1 MAKDF
6 LGQELQVGDKVV
18 CLRKGYR
25 GLAKAK
31 IVDIMPVMIA
41 ANYTVTGDQY
51 ITHPCNVVK
60 IQEVKE

>member
-25 GLAKAK
+25 ELAKAK
-31 IVDIMPVMIA
+31 IVDIMPIMIA
-41 ANYTVTGDQY
+41 VNYTVTGDQY
-51 ITHPCNVVK
+51 ITQPCNTVK

>member
-25 GLAKAK
+25 ELAEAE

-41 ANYTVTGDQY
+41 VKYTVTGDQY
-51 ITHPCNVVK
+51 ITQPCNTVK
-60 IQEVKE
+60 IQR